1 MKYLKYSLFVC
12 LCLFLSSCDEE
23 DVLEFFE
30 DPEVDITTNFVLS
43 VGVDIQPL
51 SDPEQSVS
59 FFEGTAIDIL
69 SNPQVAEEIG
79 EPDRIKEVVI
89 NSITYEFKNFTGN
102 VDADVVGF
110 ISLPGPD
117 GDVSYDVPSVNAAE
131 ADLFGTIYNL
141 EGNFSPVNQQVSE
154 LKGIGF
160 IFSGNSSHNPVDF
173 RLEVVINATVTV
185 EVNLDD
191 L

>member
-1 MKYLKYSLFVC
+1 MKYLKLTLFFC
-12 LCLFLSSCDEE
+12 LCLALNSCDEE
-23 DVLEFFE
+23 DVLEFLE
-30 DPEVDITTNFVLS
+30 DPELDITTNFVMS

-51 SDPEQSVS
+51 SDPNQPVN
-59 FFEGTAIDIL
+59 FFEGTAYDII

-79 EPDRIKEVVI
+79 EPDRVKEVVI

-102 VDADVVGF
+102 VDADVNGF

-117 GDVSYDVPSVNAAE
+117 GDVSYSVPIVNAAE
-131 ADLFGTIYNL
+131 ADLFGTRYNL
-141 EGNFSPVNQQVSE
+141 EGNFSPVNQRVSE
-154 LKGIGF
+154 LKAIGL
-160 IFSGNSSHNPVDF
+160 IFSGTSSHNPADF
-173 RLEVVINATVTV
+173 IFEVIINATVTV